1 MHINRRQC
9 SIIHVLLRVYMY
21 MYFYRTHAHTHTHT
35 HTHVQ
40 ASELSE
46 IVGKAFKATFA
57 KQTLTRDKKKKK
69 EKSGGAGGGGSSS
82 SSGSS
87 SPWTVVNHSQPSSSG
102 STGATSSENSAP
114 SPSAPPVQRQPWTV
128 QVQQTHIMVSV
139 DLGAWGQVLFPECI
153 LRTNP
158 KNMLQHMKGTTQAP
172 YETIVHLLCH
182 KLHIGVFPHYK
193 NIGLCSKGIHNFSTP
208 CSV

>member
-1 MHINRRQC
+1 MHINRQQC
-9 SIIHVLLRVYMY
+9 SNIIHVLLCV
-21 MYFYRTHAHTHTHT
+21 YFYHTHAHT

-69 EKSGGAGGGGSSS
+69 EKSGGAGGASSSSS

-87 SPWTVVNHSQPSSSG
+87 SPWTVINHSQPSSSG
-102 STGATSSENSAP
+102 NTGATSSENSAP

-128 QVQQTHIMVSV
+128 QVQQTHIIMVSV
-139 DLGAWGQVLFPECI
+139 GLGAWGQVLIPECI
-153 LRTNP
+153 LSANP
-158 KNMLQHMKGTTQAP
+158 KNTL
-172 YETIVHLLCH
+172 
-182 KLHIGVFPHYK
+182 
-193 NIGLCSKGIHNFSTP
+193 
-208 CSV
+208 

>member
-1 MHINRRQC
+1 MKYND
-9 SIIHVLLRVYMY
+9 IIHTCTALCVFLSY
-21 MYFYRTHAHTHTHT
+21 THTHT
-35 HTHVQ
+35 HIQ

-69 EKSGGAGGGGSSS
+69 EKSGGGGGSSSS

-128 QVQQTHIMVSV
+128 QVRQTHIIMIPCTCMWIKI
-139 DLGAWGQVLFPECI
+139 WGPGDEYCSHL
-153 LRTNP
+153 
-158 KNMLQHMKGTTQAP
+158 
-172 YETIVHLLCH
+172 IV
-182 KLHIGVFPHYK
+182 P
-193 NIGLCSKGIHNFSTP
+193 
-208 CSV
+208 

>member
-1 MHINRRQC
+1 MILYV
-9 SIIHVLLRVYMY
+9 HVLLCV
-21 MYFYRTHAHTHTHT
+21 YFYHTYTHAHI
-35 HTHVQ
+35 Q

-69 EKSGGAGGGGSSS
+69 EKSGGGGGGGSSSS

-128 QVQQTHIMVSV
+128 QVQQTHIIIMV
-139 DLGAWGQVLFPECI
+139 LGSLGTSTIPWVYFEGKPEEYVI
-153 LRTNP
+153 AHEGYNP
-158 KNMLQHMKGTTQAP
+158 CTLGNH
-172 YETIVHLLCH
+172 
-182 KLHIGVFPHYK
+182 
-193 NIGLCSKGIHNFSTP
+193 STSTYTMP
-208 CSV
+208 QTRH